1 MKAERI
7 NQDQIR
13 FTIDANDLSARN
25 LRVSEL
31 AYGSKKTQALF
42 DDMMK
47 QAMEM
52 FGIDFSE
59 KPLMIEAIPLSDDKL
74 SVTVTK
80 VEGMAE
86 VGALIGANLPGANL
100 PGGYNQGKDPFQGN
114 NDPLKNP
121 LGGPAANASQAKAEG
136 RKDEGPAAN
145 FPMAEVAM
153 QMGNMGAVEPVVYFF
168 KSMETLLK
176 VAADVPEKFTF
187 KNRLVRD
194 VGNGCYYLICE
205 FKNIGPKTRHLVAM
219 LSQYSDEWYVGQHI
233 ALMADEHSKKVF
245 AANALQKLGK
255 VQRSC

>member
-7 NQDQIR
+7 NQDQVR
-13 FTIDANDLSARN
+13 FTIDASDLIARDI
-25 LRVSEL
+25 RVSEL
-31 AYGSKKTQALF
+31 TYGSKKTQALF
-42 DDMMK
+42 DEMMK

-52 FGIDFSE
+52 FGMDFSE
-59 KPLMIEAIPLSDDKL
+59 KPLMIEAIPLSEDKL

-86 VGALIGANLPGANL
+86 VGALIGANLPGA
-100 PGGYNQGKDPFQGN
+100 YNPNKDPFQGN
-114 NDPLKNP
+114 NDPFKNP
-121 LGGPAANASQAKAEG
+121 MGVAGAKPNGEQKEENPAE
-136 RKDEGPAAN
+136 N
-145 FPMAEVAM
+145 FPMNEITM
-153 QMGNMGAVEPVVYFF
+153 QMGTMGKDEPVVYFF
-168 KSMETLLK
+168 KSMETLLM
-176 VAADVPEKFTF
+176 VAKDVPEKFAF

-194 VGNGCYYLICE
+194 VGNGCYYLICD

-233 ALMADEHSKKVF
+233 ALMADEHSKRVF